1 MPFNLVCSFFNSHD
15 GLWKVGLRVK
25 IRDVGITFLLSGWA
39 LSLTMTG
46 HAAPLSPADRS
57 SVQQQQQQLLDENQ
71 RQREELGR
79 SVVLPQSEKATLP
92 ATPSGACFTTSRI
105 DIEGASQLSPK
116 AARKLTAPWVNQCL
130 DIARLTALTN
140 AISDWYISRGFI
152 TSRAFLTEQDLS
164 SGVLRITV
172 LEGKLQE
179 IRLEG
184 VPSRTLKMTFPGL
197 EGKILNLRDIE
208 QGMEQLNRVRQTPVE
223 IEILPGSQQGFS
235 IVNLTAAPESPLTG
249 SVSFDNSG
257 QKSTGTGQ
265 LSGALFANN
274 PFGLADKW
282 FISGGRSSDFS
293 SSKDAQ
299 NVAAGVSIPYGY
311 GLFDYNYSWSNYLST
326 IDNNGYA
333 WRSTGDSETH
343 RLTGTWG
350 LFRNGDIK
358 TAAALGLTHRINR
371 NKLND
376 VLLETSS
383 RKLSSISLGINHT
396 QKIASGVATLNPTFT
411 QGVPWFGAENDNN
424 KQGDVPKA
432 EFRKWSASGSFQRPL
447 TENLWWLSSVYFQWS
462 PDRLYGSERLT
473 LGGETSVR
481 GFKEQYISGD
491 NGGYWRNEVNY
502 SLFTLPVFGQS
513 GAMAAFDGGWL
524 KQDGVDSYASG
535 TLWGAALGLTSSG
548 RWLSSQFT
556 VGTPVKYPDWLAPDH
571 LNIYYRVAVAF

>member
-1 MPFNLVCSFFNSHD
+1 M
-15 GLWKVGLRVK
+15 K
-25 IRDVGITFLLSGWA
+25 IRDVGLTCFLAGAALLSTIA
-39 LSLTMTG
+39 G
-46 HAAPLSPADRS
+46 HAAPLSPVDRS

-79 SVVLPQSEKATLP
+79 SVLFPESESTTIP

-116 AARKLTAPWVNQCL
+116 AASKLIAPWVNQCL
-130 DIARLTALTN
+130 DIPRLTVLTN

-164 SGVLRITV
+164 SGVLHIAV
-172 LEGKLQE
+172 LESKLQA
-179 IRLEG
+179 IRLDG
-184 VPSRTLKMTFPGL
+184 VPSRTLEMTFPGV

-223 IEILPGSQQGFS
+223 IEILPGSQQGLS
-235 IVNLTAAPESPLTG
+235 IVNLTTVPESPLNG

-265 LSGALFANN
+265 LNGALFFNN
-274 PFGLADKW
+274 VLGLADKG

-299 NVAAGVSIPYGY
+299 NFAAGMSIPYGY
-311 GLFDYNYSWSNYLST
+311 GLLDYTYSWSNYLST

-343 RLTGTWG
+343 RLNGSWV
-350 LFRNGDIK
+350 LFRNGDVK
-358 TAAALGLTHRINR
+358 TAASLGLTHRVNR
-371 NKLND
+371 NRLND

-383 RKLSSISLGINHT
+383 RKLSSVSLGINHT
-396 QKIASGVATLNPTFT
+396 QKIASGVATFNPSFT
-411 QGVPWFGAENDNN
+411 RGVPWFGAEDDND

-432 EFRKWSASGSFQRPL
+432 EFRKWSINGSFQRPL
-447 TENLWWLSSVYFQWS
+447 TEKLWWLSSVYFQWS
-462 PDRLYGSERLT
+462 VDRLYGSERLT

-502 SLFTLPVFGQS
+502 SLFTLPVFGQI

-524 KQDGVDSYASG
+524 KQDSVDRYASG
-535 TLWGAALGLTSSG
+535 SLWGAALGLTSSG
-548 RWLSSQFT
+548 RGFSSQFT
-556 VGTPVKYPDWLAPDH
+556 VGTPVSYPDWLMPDH
-571 LNIYYRVAVAF
+571 LNVYYRVAVAF

>member
-1 MPFNLVCSFFNSHD
+1 MAALLA
-15 GLWKVGLRVK
+15 GL
-25 IRDVGITFLLSGWA
+25 FLLSFA
-39 LSLTMTG
+39 PAY
-46 HAAPLSPADRS
+46 AAPLSPADRNTI
-57 SVQQQQQQLLDENQ
+57 QQQQQQLLDDNQ
-71 RQREELGR
+71 RQREELER
-79 SVVLPQSEKATLP
+79 SVTLP
-92 ATPSGACFTTSRI
+92 GARTPVVSTASEDRCFTISRI
-105 DIEGASQLSPK
+105 DVDGTTKLSAS
-116 AARKLTAPWVNQCL
+116 AIAKLTAPWVNQCL
-130 DIARLTALTN
+130 DVSRLTELTN
-140 AISDWYISRGFI
+140 AISDWYISRGYI

-164 SGVLRITV
+164 SGVLHIAV
-172 LEGKLQE
+172 LEGKLQQ

-223 IEILPGSQQGFS
+223 IEILPGGQQGFS
-235 IVNLTAAPESPLTG
+235 IVNLTAAPEFPLNG

-274 PFGLADKW
+274 ILGLADKW

-293 SSKDAQ
+293 HSKDAQ
-299 NVAAGVSIPYGY
+299 NFAAGVSLPYGY
-311 GLFDYNYSWSNYLST
+311 GLLDYSYSWSNYLST
-326 IDNNGYA
+326 IDNNGYF

-343 RLTGTWG
+343 RLNGSWV

-358 TAAALGLTHRINR
+358 TAASLGLTHRINH

-383 RKLSSISLGINHT
+383 RKLSSVSVGINHT
-396 QKIASGVATLNPTFT
+396 QKMASGVATLNPTFT
-411 QGVPWFGAENDNN
+411 QGVPWLGAEDDNR

-432 EFRKWSASGSFQRPL
+432 EFRKWSVNGSFQRPL
-447 TENLWWLSSVYFQWS
+447 AEKLWWLSSVYFQWS

-481 GFKEQYISGD
+481 GYKEQYISGD

-502 SLFTLPVFGQS
+502 SLFTLPMLGQI

-524 KQDGVDSYASG
+524 KQDSFDRYASG

-548 RWLSSQFT
+548 RWFSSQFT
-556 VGTPVKYPDWLAPDH
+556 VGTPVNYPDWLAPDH
-571 LNIYYRVAVAF
+571 LNVYYRVSVAF